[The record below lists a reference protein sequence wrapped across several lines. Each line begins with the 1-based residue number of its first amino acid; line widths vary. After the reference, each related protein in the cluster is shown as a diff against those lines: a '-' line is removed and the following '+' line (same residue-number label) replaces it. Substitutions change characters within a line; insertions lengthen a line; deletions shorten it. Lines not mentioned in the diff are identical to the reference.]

1 MKRQYVTTL
10 AFLTVFS
17 SRGSGKSINTQKY
30 ENIIP
35 LKAPAGTLAHLMV
48 LILLFYFFSFSTFV
62 PRFFIGYFFL
72 SLPFLSFLSWSL
84 APFICSWLTFIA
96 TAL

>member
-35 LKAPAGTLAHLMV
+35 LKAPADTLVHLMV
-48 LILLFYFFSFSTFV
+48 LIIIFFPLVLCPPLLYRLFLFVTSFLEFSFLVTS
-62 PRFFIGYFFL
+62 FFHL
-72 SLPFLSFLSWSL
+72 Q
-84 APFICSWLTFIA
+84 SWLTLIA
-96 TAL
+96 TPL

>member
-35 LKAPAGTLAHLMV
+35 LKAPADTLVHLMV
-48 LILLFYFFSFSTFV
+48 LIFFFSFST
-62 PRFFIGYFFL
+62 L
-72 SLPFLSFLSWSL
+72 SPASL
-84 APFICSWLTFIA
+84 
-96 TAL
+96 